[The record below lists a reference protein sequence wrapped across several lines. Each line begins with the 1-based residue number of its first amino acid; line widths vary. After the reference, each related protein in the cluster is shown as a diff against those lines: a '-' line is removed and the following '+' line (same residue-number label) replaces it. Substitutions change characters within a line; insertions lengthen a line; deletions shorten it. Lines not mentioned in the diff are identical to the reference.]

1 MFYEIFYKLLYNPE
15 GVTSVFRLFRY
26 ITFRTA
32 YATFTAFLVTL
43 LLGGW
48 MIKKMQEIGMN
59 QIPKEP
65 KKEKAGTPT
74 MGGIIIIASVC
85 LSVLLWTRWD
95 NEWIWL
101 LLFLILGMG
110 TLGFVDDYL
119 KYKHKNPMGLSG
131 RYKFL
136 VQCILASLFAI
147 YLYINP
153 ANPHYPTALNVP
165 FINKPVLHLGP
176 LYILF
181 ITLVIVGT
189 SNAVNLTDGLDG
201 LAIGAFIFAAL
212 AYCGM
217 SYLAGHYNF
226 AHYLKIIYIPK
237 AGEVTVF
244 LGALIGASLGF
255 LWFNAY
261 PAQIFMGD
269 TGALAIG
276 AVLGAA
282 ACLIKQELLL
292 LIVGGLFVFETLSV
306 IIQVLSFKLFRKRV
320 FKMAPVHHHFEIRGW
335 PEPRI
340 IIRFWIIAGILA
352 LLTLSTLKIR

>member
-1 MFYEIFYKLLYNPE
+1 M
-15 GVTSVFRLFRY
+15 
-26 ITFRTA
+26 
-32 YATFTAFLVTL
+32 
-43 LLGGW
+43 
-48 MIKKMQEIGMN
+48 
-59 QIPKEP
+59 
-65 KKEKAGTPT
+65 
-74 MGGIIIIASVC
+74 
-85 LSVLLWTRWD
+85 
-95 NEWIWL
+95 WL
-101 LLFLILGMG
+101 LLLLTMGMG
-110 TLGFVDDYL
+110 ALGFVDDYL
-119 KYKHKNPMGLSG
+119 KHVQKSPKGLCAK
-131 RYKFL
+131 YKFL
-136 VQCILASLFAI
+136 VQFILGLAFAI
-147 YLYINP
+147 YLYLNP
-153 ANPHYPTALNVP
+153 TSAEYPTALNLP
-165 FINKPVLHLGP
+165 FVNEPSIHLGP

-181 ITLVIVGT
+181 VTLVVVGT

-212 AYCGM
+212 SYCGM
-217 SYLAGHYNF
+217 SYLAGHYKF

-276 AVLGAA
+276 ALLGAS

-306 IIQVLSFKLFRKRV
+306 IIQVLSFKLLGKRI
-320 FKMAPVHHHFEIRGW
+320 FKMAPVHHHFEMRGW

-340 IIRFWIIAGILA
+340 IVRFWIIAGVLA